1 MKSPL
6 NSIKEQYY
14 EIAED
19 LASLPT
25 WLKIGSYAIML
36 VGPQTDPTI
45 ASNDKELI
53 LNATLAVGAA
63 IVLKKADNHRRSR
76 HREVI
81 GERIRTNAQNRL
93 QLNDEQS
100 PVEQLLDPHTHV
112 ET

>member
-6 NSIKEQYY
+6 NSIKKQYH
-14 EIAED
+14 EIVDD

-45 ASNDKELI
+45 AASDKEMI

-63 IVLKKADNHRRSR
+63 IMVKKADNHRRIR
-76 HREVI
+76 HKDVVD
-81 GERIRTNAQNRL
+81 ERIQTNAQNRL
-93 QLNDEQS
+93 QLADDQSKDKQLTAPQS
-100 PVEQLLDPHTHV
+100 PVET
-112 ET
+112 